1 MRGLRRHDVTG
12 LLLSPELVHTGQTA
26 IDDAMLGAVPNS
38 SSQFSLILP
47 EGGGHHIGTRLEE
60 VTVWSYRSDSSLSVS
75 GSGMCEC

>member
-12 LLLSPELVHTGQTA
+12 LLLSPELVRTGQTA
-26 IDDAMLGAVPNS
+26 IDDAMLGAEPS

-60 VTVWSYRSDSSLSVS
+60 VTVWSYLPDSSLSVS